1 MSKKD
6 DRLNRLIEILKMQ
19 NSATIR
25 ELAQRLDV
33 SEMTVRRDL
42 DTLKSRNVILDIS
55 GVAVLNTQYTAS
67 EETGGYQ
74 LFSAAQ
80 SHRREKER
88 IGKFAASLIQQDDC
102 IIIDNG
108 TTVEYLA
115 DNIARDMKMTIFTCN
130 LNILNKI
137 CSNPNISVMFG
148 GGYYHPDTALFES
161 PENVELIKKI
171 RATKVFSSAA
181 GVHDAMG
188 VTCMNNY
195 ELEIKPVSYT
205 HLDVYK
211 RQIQYTAM
219 ALCGMLAGIAGAYM
233 SIDQLDF
240 FSRNVT
246 AGRGYIAMSIDI
258 LGRYHPLG
266 ILAGGALFGAADAT
280 SVALQRFNIS
290 GQLLE
295 IIPYLVTLLV
305 IIFAVKHVKA
315 PASLGKNVDDE

>member
-137 CSNPNISVMFG
+137 CSNPNISVIFG

-195 ELEIKPVSYT
+195 ELEIKQTIIES
-205 HLDVYK
+205 
-211 RQIQYTAM
+211 
-219 ALCGMLAGIAGAYM
+219 GAEKILLTD
-233 SIDQLDF
+233 SSKFGVIKPCFITD
-240 FSRNVT
+240 
-246 AGRGYIAMSIDI
+246 IDI
-258 LGRYHPLG
+258 YDRIITDQNL
-266 ILAGGALFGAADAT
+266 
-280 SVALQRFNIS
+280 SEEWV
-290 GQLLE
+290 E
-295 IIPYLVTLLV
+295 IIQSKGITLNMV
-305 IIFAVKHVKA
+305 
-315 PASLGKNVDDE
+315 